1 MQNNTI
7 IDSWVDWFG
16 AMDSG
21 STIDKA
27 HLESLFTA
35 FDASHPVI
43 DCKAAVTK
51 HKETVFLA
59 KLSLN
64 SGLNLFHH
72 FEETGGTVYDTE
84 KDAGFIIG
92 VSKSL
97 AMTM

>member
-21 STIDKA
+21 SAIDKA

-59 KLSLN
+59 KLSSHLLLLTSIIITCEFN
-64 SGLNLFHH
+64 FFITGH
-72 FEETGGTVYDTE
+72 FFFTYLL
-84 KDAGFIIG
+84 KDYQYF
-92 VSKSL
+92 
-97 AMTM
+97 

>member
-51 HKETVFLA
+51 HKDNVFLA

-72 FEETGGTVYDTE
+72 LRRREARFSIQRRTLG
-84 KDAGFIIG
+84 
-92 VSKSL
+92 SSL
-97 AMTM
+97 EFQSR